1 MLQCTNSKQCRY
13 SCETLT
19 NNYLINMDKLQS
31 MRVFTKV
38 AHCRNF
44 SRAAEELELSRA
56 MVSKHVNHIEN
67 ALGVRL
73 IHRTTRQLSLT
84 EAGQQYL
91 ARCQQIL
98 ADVEEAEQS
107 IVAGNYRP
115 KGTLRVAAPPSFGMF
130 HLTPA
135 IAAYKSFYP
144 EVDVVLLLHDRV
156 PDLAEEELD
165 LAIRLGPL
173 EDSTLIAHRLAS
185 VQTVVCGSPAYFK
198 RRGRP
203 VHPPELSRHNCL
215 RLRYPPLKSDT
226 WVFRGPRGKFE
237 IPARGTFES
246 NIADALRVAAI
257 EGMGLIL
264 QPAYMV
270 GADVAAGRLQTIL
283 DDYESERVD
292 LHAVYLHR
300 RHLSA
305 KVRTFVDF
313 LKDRFL
319 QPRLAAPF
327 DGRCEG
333 EAHHAR
339 SN

>member
-1 MLQCTNSKQCRY
+1 
-13 SCETLT
+13 
-19 NNYLINMDKLQS
+19 
-31 MRVFTKV
+31 MRVFAKV
-38 AHCRNF
+38 AQCRNF
-44 SRAAEELELSRA
+44 SRAAEELDLSRA
-56 MVSKHVNHIEN
+56 MVSKHVNRIED

-98 ADVEEAEQS
+98 ADVEEAEQV

-135 IAAYKSFYP
+135 IAAYKSRYP

-165 LAIRLGPL
+165 LAIRLGEL
-173 EDSTLIAHRLAS
+173 EDSTLIAHQLAL
-185 VQTVVCGSPAYFK
+185 VHTVVCGSPAYL
-198 RRGRP
+198 RRHGRP
-203 VHPPELSRHNCL
+203 AHPEELLRHNCL
-215 RLRYPPLKSDT
+215 RLRYPPLKNDT
-226 WVFRGPRGKFE
+226 WVFHGPRGKFE
-237 IPARGTFES
+237 IPVRGTFES

-257 EGMGLIL
+257 EGIGLIL

-270 GADVAAGRLQTIL
+270 VADVAAGRLETIL
-283 DDYESERVD
+283 EDYDSESVE

-305 KVRTFVDF
+305 KVRTFVEF
-313 LKDRFL
+313 LKDRFHRS
-319 QPRLAAPF
+319 QWTAAFPNT
-327 DGRCEG
+327 
-333 EAHHAR
+333 AN
-339 SN
+339 SNNVPSMLPEHGV